1 MTNYSKRDYACFG
14 NQNCFNF
21 NSPTENGKS
30 PTNEQEDSTV
40 GNTAKQL
47 NYASEAVGSSHEDV
61 FQDNTSDNTKSP
73 INKQENS
80 TEAVGSFST
89 ENFNSALLTVT
100 QMVSMYAQL
109 DASEPSFQELKK
121 LLKEQNWNFKSE
133 PIPTAAVGN
142 PTKQLDCF
150 SEHVRSSH
158 EDGLQDNTSD
168 SKKSPSN
175 EQDDST
181 EADAPT
187 ENNQENNKPEVI
199 SDEEFDHFVLNMPEE
214 NLMPIPEVPRA
225 VGEPMPDDG
234 LDSFYLHYLDGFS
247 Q

>member
-14 NQNCFNF
+14 NQICFNF

-30 PTNEQEDSTV
+30 PTNEQEDFTV

-47 NYASEAVGSSHEDV
+47 NYAREAVGSSHEDV

-150 SEHVRSSH
+150 TEHVRSSH
-158 EDGLQDNTSD
+158 EDGLL
-168 SKKSPSN
+168 
-175 EQDDST
+175 
-181 EADAPT
+181 PT
-187 ENNQENNKPEVI
+187 VRNHLRTNKTIQLKLMHPLKNNQENNKPEVI

-225 VGEPMPDDG
+225 VGEPIPDDG